1 MGSCAGIQLAERP
14 SFYSQYILQEKIGQ
28 GSYGKVYLAKDKRS
42 GRVSA
47 VKVQA
52 AQFGREWVILDEV
65 IVWRALG
72 RHPNIVCFYDL
83 RQEAN
88 VFFILMEVCPRA
100 LSDRVMSAPKWTTL
114 ELSNDYYQALLGV
127 QHMHNRRIV
136 HRDIKV
142 QNFLYGGNDGRTLK
156 LADFGLSVEI
166 HPGEK
171 LEAVCGSPAFMAPEM
186 VLRQG
191 YDFKI
196 DMWSLGV
203 TFFMVMHGTLLVG
216 KPKMSVSEMKEAIK
230 SPNATKASM
239 MNAMTKADSL
249 TGDLRELKMQALDVV
264 RQLTVRDP
272 LHRVGPKEAL
282 ELQFLQLGQQATWEQ
297 KLRLEKVLIVDRPPA
312 SKKKA
317 VTEGNVQGGK
327 ASQEKPRTD
336 FSPVVPQSSH
346 DLPGEPKN
354 EVPMP
359 TLQSG
364 PKKFKQRSK
373 SAVNQLHP
381 ESLESRRL
389 SERLPIE
396 LDTPRR
402 GGAAISGEI
411 GQSGGGSSLKIQRY
425 RSLGDMGSPRAKF
438 GVESMGPGGLHES
451 GDSIR
456 MSVAA
461 CLMQA
466 YRGGS
471 RRIID
476 SGLPGQSRGLMSPDN
491 SFALGNFA
499 ESFGQGPSDDAL
511 RRFAQSS
518 PQSPA
523 AGTRSGNAA
532 PASSSSGNPMTLQMQ
547 APATGMRVGHVP
559 SFASPGASLKEEN
572 KEDVEASDL
581 PCLPAKLPGT
591 VEVQSPRT

>member
-1 MGSCAGIQLAERP
+1 
-14 SFYSQYILQEKIGQ
+14 
-28 GSYGKVYLAKDKRS
+28 
-42 GRVSA
+42 
-47 VKVQA
+47 
-52 AQFGREWVILDEV
+52 
-65 IVWRALG
+65 
-72 RHPNIVCFYDL
+72 
-83 RQEAN
+83 
-88 VFFILMEVCPRA
+88 
-100 LSDRVMSAPKWTTL
+100 
-114 ELSNDYYQALLGV
+114 
-127 QHMHNRRIV
+127 MHNRRIV

-239 MNAMTKADSL
+239 MNAMTKAESL
-249 TGDLRELKMQALDVV
+249 TGELREVKMQALDVV

-317 VTEGNVQGGK
+317 VTEGNVNGGK

-336 FSPVVPQSSH
+336 FSPVVPQGSH
-346 DLPGEPKN
+346 DLPGEPKH

-364 PKKFKQRSK
+364 SKFKQRSK

-381 ESLESRRL
+381 DSLESRRQ

-396 LDTPRR
+396 LDTARR
-402 GGAAISGEI
+402 GGAAISSEI
-411 GQSGGGSSLKIQRY
+411 GQSGGGSSLKIQRF
-425 RSLGDMGSPRAKF
+425 RSLGDMGSPRGKF

-471 RRIID
+471 RRLID

-499 ESFGQGPSDDAL
+499 ESFGQQPSDDAL
-511 RRFAQSS
+511 RRFA

-532 PASSSSGNPMTLQMQ
+532 AASSSSGNPMTLQMQ
-547 APATGMRVGHVP
+547 APATSMRVGHVP
-559 SFASPGASLKEEN
+559 SFASPGASLKEGD
-572 KEDVEASDL
+572 KEDVDASASDKL
-581 PCLPAKLPGT
+581 ACLPAKLPGT
-591 VEVQSPRT
+591 VEVQPPHT

>member
-186 VLRQG
+186 
-191 YDFKI
+191 I

-346 DLPGEPKN
+346 DLP
-354 EVPMP
+354 
-359 TLQSG
+359 L
-364 PKKFKQRSK
+364 
-373 SAVNQLHP
+373 
-381 ESLESRRL
+381 
-389 SERLPIE
+389 
-396 LDTPRR
+396 
-402 GGAAISGEI
+402 
-411 GQSGGGSSLKIQRY
+411 
-425 RSLGDMGSPRAKF
+425 
-438 GVESMGPGGLHES
+438 GLH
-451 GDSIR
+451 R
-456 MSVAA
+456 K
-461 CLMQA
+461 
-466 YRGGS
+466 
-471 RRIID
+471 
-476 SGLPGQSRGLMSPDN
+476 
-491 SFALGNFA
+491 
-499 ESFGQGPSDDAL
+499 
-511 RRFAQSS
+511 
-518 PQSPA
+518 
-523 AGTRSGNAA
+523 TR
-532 PASSSSGNPMTLQMQ
+532 
-547 APATGMRVGHVP
+547 
-559 SFASPGASLKEEN
+559 
-572 KEDVEASDL
+572 
-581 PCLPAKLPGT
+581 C
-591 VEVQSPRT
+591 